1 MSEKPRSNE
10 PEIINK
16 NGKTAEGYV
25 EDILSA
31 VKDDQQRDV
40 ENKIKIPTEKK
51 ETNMESPII
60 IKGKQQLSPSGSLE
74 QQPSGLFVPED
85 ISLEKQKRIEDE
97 KKQEVKA
104 RSKIEK
110 AFGGTI
116 DVINNYPENLNS
128 SIDVGSFIKPELSEK
143 SSEALK
149 KQDVPKEPDKPS
161 GPSPEGIGPRSP
173 ESVAVKPEVVEK
185 SKEQSRA
192 DLKDVPGRSPE
203 EIAKDYE
210 AITGKKLKEER
221 DRIVKEYVEQR
232 GSRVLK
238 ASEAEPMVYAREHKR
253 VEQEDRGEALRRRWA
268 GLTAEQKKQYEINGK
283 LDLVRINKD
292 FSQYSQ
298 TKAKEFGVSENA
310 VHRAMN
316 TGLDLDSLEN
326 GNIFGFGKKM
336 KIQLA
341 SGGEMRFSNPEEFK
355 SWAEGL
361 GNSIDANGKVIDI
374 EAKLRT
380 DKKIIEGR
388 KKLLIERDLCAKQLI
403 KEALGDVK
411 IIEKEKK
418 PEPTEP
424 KPDKPKGPK
433 PENPSGATVA
443 EKNDAKT
450 PERKDIAMELAEKL
464 GIDVKKEGWQT
475 EFNKKI
481 QELIDSATSKEKKEV
496 TEQSE
501 KNVSSVVAEI
511 EKKDQRDPVI
521 NSKWM
526 DSAKK
531 YLKKTVGFGL
541 KLLGLCLMVVSG
553 TIHYSAEIA
562 IWALQKRKLNFGE
575 GVKKG
580 KWAVEKVFGGDKKE
594 KEKEKKAEESLI
606 KKLLKG
612 KGLQKADFGV
622 LQKIFNEEDLEVGSL
637 ESVGKILNALKE
649 EEQEG
654 SKYFKKVEK
663 AYNDLSGKEPEK
675 KVSKEE
681 TK

>member
-1 MSEKPRSNE
+1 MSRKNPEINNENETPKPPEDVSKIIKGISKKSQQFFEDKKNARDNSHSDNL
-10 PEIINK
+10 EIINTK
-16 NGKTAEGYV
+16 GKTAEKYT
-25 EDILSA
+25 EDIVSA
-31 VKDDQQRDV
+31 VRDDQQRMEED
-40 ENKIKIPTEKK
+40 KIKIPNEKK
-51 ETNMESPII
+51 ETNMDLPII
-60 IKGKQQLSPSGSLE
+60 IKSPTE
-74 QQPSGLFVPED
+74 QTK
-85 ISLEKQKRIEDE
+85 EKQKRVEDE
-97 KKQEVKA
+97 KQQEINA
-104 RSKIEK
+104 RNKIIEV
-110 AFGGTI
+110 FGGTSTK
-116 DVINNYPENLNS
+116 PEN
-128 SIDVGSFIKPELSEK
+128 
-143 SSEALK
+143 
-149 KQDVPKEPDKPS
+149 PS
-161 GPSPEGIGPRSP
+161 GATVEG
-173 ESVAVKPEVVEK
+173 AKPEVQNEKLNSETSVEK